1 MVARG
6 WQQRPAV
13 QMTNTEKWIAAGSC
27 GKNQGKAVAQ
37 ILRFRLKAAATRS
50 LAPLPWL
57 ILAAACDRSP
67 PPGASA
73 GPSAAPLLPQA
84 GSPTLPRELQAPKLG
99 SGLPAPTASAGSEG
113 ASGIGNPP
121 PVPAAEYKGPWLAIT
136 SSAAGVYGEASFE
149 GKKLG
154 YLRNGGRV
162 PVEASTVS
170 KKNCTAGWYK
180 LVNGGFV
187 CGNLGTTDLNH
198 PDVKFA
204 TQAPNLDDVLP
215 YPYARNAKNGT
226 PLYKSVPSREQM
238 DRYEPYLHSSKDDD
252 ADSDADNKKSH
263 KLNDADAG
271 SAALP
276 ARLDAALADAGVAL
290 PTAAATPDPEPE
302 KPWWQRDDIKD
313 HMNELKLDQLSADSD
328 AILAKRMVSG
338 FYVAVDKTFKWNG
351 RSWYKT
357 TRGLVTPSDRFWQT
371 AGSKFKGVELTTDWK
386 LPMGFVF
393 GGAKSISTFRIDAAA
408 NSITP
413 AKTYDHF
420 SAVQL
425 TGKEQ
430 EFHGTTYAETGDGSW
445 VKRAQIRSTK
455 PGPMPLDLKPNER
468 WIDVNLATQ
477 TVVAFEGERPVYA
490 TMISSG
496 RESKIKD
503 KDHRTPTGEWRIREK
518 HITTTMDGDGTAAG
532 DLPYSI
538 EDVPYVMYF
547 FRSYALHGAFW
558 HANFGAQ
565 MSHGCVNLA
574 PLDAK
579 YLFFFADPPLPNG
592 WHGVH
597 ATDAI
602 PGSRVIVHT

>member
-1 MVARG
+1 MK
-6 WQQRPAV
+6 
-13 QMTNTEKWIAAGSC
+13 NTEKWIVPVAC
-27 GKNQGKAVAQ
+27 GKNPGKALPEMPR
-37 ILRFRLKAAATRS
+37 LRLRS
-50 LAPLPWL
+50 LPAQRVAPVLFL
-57 ILAAACDRSP
+57 LLAAACDRTP

-73 GPSAAPLLPQA
+73 VPSSGPAVPQA
-84 GSPTLPRELQAPKLG
+84 GSPTLPKELQAAPKAS
-99 SGLPAPTASAGSEG
+99 SGAVAAAIPAGSEG
-113 ASGIGNPP
+113 APGVAVPSSAPP
-121 PVPAAEYKGPWLAIT
+121 ADYKGPWLAIT
-136 SSAAGVYGEASFE
+136 ASAAGVYGEPSFE

-162 PVEASTVS
+162 AVEANTVS
-170 KKNCTAGWYK
+170 KKSCTAGWYK
-180 LVNGGFV
+180 IISGGFV

-238 DRYEPYLHSSKDDD
+238 DKYEPYLHAKADD
-252 ADSDADNKKSH
+252 ADSEDTSSSSAKKAH
-263 KLNDADAG
+263 KNSEADAG
-271 SAALP
+271 AAALP

-290 PTAAATPDPEPE
+290 PTAQETADPEPE
-302 KPWWQRDDIKD
+302 KPWWQRDDMKD
-313 HMNELKLDQLSADSD
+313 HMNELKLDQLSEDSD

-371 AGSKFKGVELTTDWK
+371 SGSKFKGVELTSDWK

-393 GGAKSISTFRIDAAA
+393 GGNKAISSYTIDSGS
-408 NSITP
+408 NPIKP

-420 SAVQL
+420 APVQL

-430 EFHGTTYAETGDGSW
+430 DFHGTTYAETGDGSW
-445 VKRAQIRSTK
+445 VKRSQIRSTS
-455 PGPMPLDLKPNER
+455 PGPMPADLKPNER
-468 WIDVNLATQ
+468 WIDVNLTTQ
-477 TVVAFEGERPVYA
+477 TVVAFEGEKPIYA

-558 HANFGAQ
+558 HANFGSQ
-565 MSHGCVNLA
+565 MSHGCVNLS

-579 YLFFFADPPLPNG
+579 YLFFFADPPLPSG

-597 ATDAI
+597 ATDAS
-602 PGSRVIVHT
+602 PGSRVIVHL

>member
-1 MVARG
+1 
-6 WQQRPAV
+6 
-13 QMTNTEKWIAAGSC
+13 
-27 GKNQGKAVAQ
+27 
-37 ILRFRLKAAATRS
+37 LRFAPAFWLF
-50 LAPLPWL
+50 LAL
-57 ILAAACDRSP
+57 ACDRTP

-73 GPSAAPLLPQA
+73 APSSAPALPQA
-84 GSPTLPRELQAPKLG
+84 GSPTLPKELSAPPKATAIVA
-99 SGLPAPTASAGSEG
+99 APTPAGSEG
-113 ASGIGNPP
+113 APSLPAPAPP
-121 PVPAAEYKGPWLAIT
+121 PDYKGPWLAVT
-136 SSAAGVYGEASFE
+136 APAAGVYGEPSFE

-162 PVEASTVS
+162 AVEASTVG
-170 KKNCTAGWYK
+170 KRNCTSGWYK
-180 LVNGGFV
+180 VLTGGFV

-238 DRYEPYLHSSKDDD
+238 ERYEPYLRAAKDDD
-252 ADSDADNKKSH
+252 TGSEETSSAKKAR
-263 KLNDADAG
+263 KDKDKDPDAG
-271 SAALP
+271 VAAVP

-290 PTAAATPDPEPE
+290 PTAQEAADPEPE
-302 KPWWQRDDIKD
+302 KPWWQRDDMKD
-313 HMNELKLDQLSADSD
+313 RMNELKLDQLSEDAD

-371 AGSKFKGVELTTDWK
+371 SGSKFKGVELGSDWK

-393 GGAKSISTFRIDAAA
+393 GGNKSISSYTIDTGAS
-408 NSITP
+408 SIKP

-420 SAVQL
+420 APVQL
-425 TGKEQ
+425 TGNEQ
-430 EFHGTTYAETGDGSW
+430 EFHGITYAETGDGSW
-445 VKRAQIRSTK
+445 VKRAQIRITK
-455 PGPMPLDLKPNER
+455 PGPFPTDLKPNER
-468 WIDVNLATQ
+468 WIDVNLTTQ
-477 TVVAFEGERPVYA
+477 TVVAFEGEKPIYA
-490 TMISSG
+490 TLISSG

-558 HANFGAQ
+558 HANFGSQ

-579 YLFFFADPPLPNG
+579 YLFFFADPPLPSG

-597 ATDAI
+597 ATDAS
-602 PGSRVIVHT
+602 PGSRVIVHL

>member
-1 MVARG
+1 MKI
-6 WQQRPAV
+6 
-13 QMTNTEKWIAAGSC
+13 TEKWIEPVAC
-27 GKNQGKAVAQ
+27 GKNRGKVPPSMNRPSPRLRPFGLLFPIFWCIAVAG
-37 ILRFRLKAAATRS
+37 
-50 LAPLPWL
+50 
-57 ILAAACDRSP
+57 CDRTP
-67 PPGASA
+67 PPGETATPGPGAS
-73 GPSAAPLLPQA
+73 PQPQA
-84 GSPTLPRELQAPKLG
+84 GSPTLPKELQANGKKAG
-99 SGLPAPTASAGSEG
+99 SAAAAGSVGAPTG
-113 ASGIGNPP
+113 APGAAAA
-121 PVPAAEYKGPWLAIT
+121 PAAPPEDYKGPWLAIT
-136 SSAAGVYGEASFE
+136 ASAAGVYGEPSFE

-154 YLRNGGRV
+154 YLRNGGRA
-162 PVEASTVS
+162 PVEANTVS

-180 LVNGGFV
+180 LISGGFV

-238 DRYEPYLHSSKDDD
+238 EKYEPYLKAKDDD
-252 ADSDADNKKSH
+252 AASDSH
-263 KLNDADAG
+263 KKAHNDADAG
-271 SAALP
+271 APNTLP
-276 ARLDAALADAGVAL
+276 VRLDAALADAGVAL
-290 PTAAATPDPEPE
+290 PTAAESADPEPE
-302 KPWWQRDDIKD
+302 KPWWQRDDMKD
-313 HMNELKLDQLSADSD
+313 RMNELKLDQLSEDSD
-328 AILAKRMVSG
+328 AVLAKRMVSG
-338 FYVAVDKTFKWNG
+338 FYVAVDKTFRWNG

-371 AGSKFKGVELTTDWK
+371 AGSKFKGVELGTDFK

-393 GGAKSISTFRIDAAA
+393 GGNKSISTYTIDEAA
-408 NSITP
+408 NTIKP

-420 SAVQL
+420 APMQL

-430 EFHGTTYAETGDGSW
+430 EYHGTTYAETGDGSW
-445 VKRAQIRSTK
+445 VKRSQIRVTT
-455 PGPMPLDLKPNER
+455 PGPQPADLKPNER
-468 WIDVNLATQ
+468 WIDVNLTTQ
-477 TVVAFEGERPVYA
+477 TVVAFEGDRPIYA
-490 TMISSG
+490 TLISSG
-496 RESKIKD
+496 KESKIKD
-503 KDHRTPTGEWRIREK
+503 KDHRTPLGEWRIREK

-558 HANFGAQ
+558 HANFGSQ

-579 YLFFFADPPLPNG
+579 YLFFFADPPLPKG

-597 ATDAI
+597 ATDAS
-602 PGSRVIVHT
+602 PGSRVIVHM